1 MINYSIYKAQLAA
14 IYSRHIWLTIT
25 VTTHCSLGADK
36 PRYHRRS
43 LATFS
48 TIGSHR
54 RMPISLSL
62 SLLSCS
68 FTKPMNPMEV
78 TPSEFDRHPWGVCR
92 WFKTL
97 GACNVSPIEQVRCTK
112 VPYRIYI
119 YIYIYD
125 RFPATFCVAPAL
137 QNPPIAC
144 LRGARSVS
152 DGGTVRASAPCRR
165 LHESLADFHCDLYRF
180 QAVRRLFIGKPV
192 ENRLIT
198 RTGNCCESLF
208 FYRFIDM
215 WMAIGSFFHSSRC
228 KPYWNNFWFL

>member
-119 YIYIYD
+119 YIYIRPVSSD
-125 RFPATFCVAPAL
+125 F
-137 QNPPIAC
+137 
-144 LRGARSVS
+144 LRGARASKPANRVPPWRKIGEWWWNGSSFCPVS
-152 DGGTVRASAPCRR
+152 TFAWIIGRF
-165 LHESLADFHCDLYRF
+165 SLRSLQVPGCPPIIYRKTG
-180 QAVRRLFIGKPV
+180 GKPV
-192 ENRLIT
+192 NYSNGQLLRISFLLSFHWYVNGDWIFFSFIT
-198 RTGNCCESLF
+198 LQ
-208 FYRFIDM
+208 
-215 WMAIGSFFHSSRC
+215 ALL
-228 KPYWNNFWFL
+228 K